1 MGDIRDDVIDQ
12 AYTIKNLK
20 ALREADAAKIR
31 QQWADKAE
39 RGETDDG

>member
-1 MGDIRDDVIDQ
+1 MGNIRADLIDQ
-12 AYTIKNLK
+12 AYTRENLL

-39 RGETDDG
+39 RGETADG